1 VRRRGVAINS
11 VTAQYRPRPQSNHYI
26 RQVTFGFSFND
37 YYSKLQHETES
48 RNYSYNPF
56 GLLLHGGERFS
67 YTINQN
73 YERLF
78 QPFHIHEGIAIPV
91 GQYSF
96 VRHVLATS
104 GPTNKVLSYSV
115 SYDRGGFYSGS
126 SDELVSSLTWKKSAS
141 LTTSFEFRKY
151 WVRLLEGSF
160 NTSLALYRFNY
171 YFTPNISLTNFVQYD
186 TDSQNIGLQ
195 SRLRWILKAGQEFYV
210 VFNHQW
216 QEDAFDRFQVLTS
229 DFRAKINY
237 TIRF

>member
-1 VRRRGVAINS
+1 MDSRDYTYGAQVRYPNDRVNLSYSWQDIGENFDPKLGYVRRRGVAVNS
-11 VTAQYRPRPQSNHYI
+11 VTAQYRPRPQSNRYI
-26 RQVTFGFSFND
+26 RQVTFGFGFND
-37 YYSKLQHETES
+37 YYNKSRHETES

-126 SDELVSSLTWKKSAS
+126 SDETGVELDLEEEREPDNQFRASANIGFACSRAVSTLRWHCTGSTIISLQ
-141 LTTSFEFRKY
+141 TSRS
-151 WVRLLEGSF
+151 RTSF
-160 NTSLALYRFNY
+160 NTIPTRR
-171 YFTPNISLTNFVQYD
+171 T
-186 TDSQNIGLQ
+186 
-195 SRLRWILKAGQEFYV
+195 
-210 VFNHQW
+210 
-216 QEDAFDRFQVLTS
+216 
-229 DFRAKINY
+229 
-237 TIRF
+237 